1 MKAYFK
7 TDIMIQ
13 LNYSHLDADTQN
25 QLLAQSK
32 QDVKKWYGVELEFYA
47 LKNDLD
53 YNSLLEEEA
62 FRNLYSYSYSFNIW
76 NLHYQNNIEKD
87 GQKPFFLLLGLVND
101 WGKPLQTPQN
111 TLPNCL
117 KNQEYT
123 ILPK

>member
-1 MKAYFK
+1 MVRTTVLRMKAYFK

-62 FRNLYSYSYSFNIW
+62 FRNLYSYSYSFNI
-76 NLHYQNNIEKD
+76 
-87 GQKPFFLLLGLVND
+87 
-101 WGKPLQTPQN
+101 
-111 TLPNCL
+111 
-117 KNQEYT
+117 
-123 ILPK
+123 